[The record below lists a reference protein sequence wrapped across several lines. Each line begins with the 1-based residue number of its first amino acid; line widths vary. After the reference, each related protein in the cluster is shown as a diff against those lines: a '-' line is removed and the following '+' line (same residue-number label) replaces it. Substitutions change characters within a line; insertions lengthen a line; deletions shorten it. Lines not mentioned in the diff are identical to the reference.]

1 MKKRICIALAAFMIT
16 ICAAGCQNSRNI
28 DVTKEVDSCEAGVT
42 EIVPD
47 TTAANAVTEKVSE
60 VGQNGGPPE
69 IKLDL
74 DAKYDESKYLN
85 YVDMPVCKPDA
96 NVSESDFK
104 GLWVADVMAK
114 DDTAYDSVCGIPLS
128 ATGHLEIGGDGSGKF
143 INITPVVE
151 SNEQQGGSPAGKAQ
165 GGPPAGN
172 SQGGEAA
179 EGQQKTSE
187 ATETEL
193 QMTYTFENG
202 VLNASV
208 TIPVGPPK
216 GEQNPDT
223 EKNAGSAAVN
233 NYPHKQMVLQMTDD
247 GRILI
252 QSPDADGTMTSAYYR
267 KTDSFEN
274 FDWSSVHFDFDSLNT
289 TEYR

>member
-28 DVTKEVDSCEAGVT
+28 DVTKEVDSYEAGVT

-47 TTAANAVTEKVSE
+47 TTAANAVKEKVSE
-60 VGQNGGPPE
+60 VGQN
-69 IKLDL
+69 
-74 DAKYDESKYLN
+74 
-85 YVDMPVCKPDA
+85 
-96 NVSESDFK
+96 
-104 GLWVADVMAK
+104 
-114 DDTAYDSVCGIPLS
+114 
-128 ATGHLEIGGDGSGKF
+128 
-143 INITPVVE
+143 
-151 SNEQQGGSPAGKAQ
+151 

-193 QMTYTFENG
+193 QMTYTYENG
-202 VLNASV
+202 VLNVSV

-216 GEQNPDT
+216 SEQNPDT

-233 NYPHKQMVLQMTDD
+233 NSPHKQMVLQMTDD

-274 FDWSSVHFDFDSLNT
+274 FDWSSVHFDFDSLNAG
-289 TEYR
+289 E